1 MKGRKNKLKR
11 FSEPQK
17 QLPGKAS
24 PQSWHTK
31 AVVWG
36 VRVQGCSI
44 PRWPHSLAVSSVGIG
59 LQDMEDARWRRHGE
73 QAEARYYV
81 AGLGPF
87 ISRIWVGAVGAQNGE
102 GPGFDLQNRHQEN
115 KGHPPSAGQIT
126 ISFHPSES
134 PEGLQ

>member
-87 ISRIWVGAVGAQNGE
+87 ISRIWVGAVGAQSVE
-102 GPGFDLQNRHQEN
+102 GSGLTSRTATR
-115 KGHPPSAGQIT
+115 KTKVTHPVRDR
-126 ISFHPSES
+126 
-134 PEGLQ
+134 